1 MIEKLEAIEQR
12 YHKLNELLS
21 DPNIIA
27 QQSEYQKF
35 AREHSELSPI
45 VAAIKELKTI
55 ARQLKENE
63 TILAEE
69 KDAELLEMAKE
80 EVEELKKNQETT
92 ETELKKLLLPKDPR
106 DSKSVIMEIRAG
118 TGGEEAALFAAN
130 LFRMYSRHAEAHKW
144 KTEILSTNVT
154 GKGGFKEIILNISGR
169 GVYSRLKYESG
180 THRVQRVPETETQ
193 GRVHTSAVTVAI
205 MPEAEEVDLSIN
217 AADLKFDVFRA
228 SGPGGQSV
236 NTTDSAVRITY
247 VPTGLMVTCQDEK
260 SQHKNKEKAMKVLR
274 ARLYEEIQQKHNDKM
289 AKERKQQVGTGDRSG
304 RIRTYNFSQERVTDH
319 RIGLTLHKL
328 SQILEGDLDGIID
341 SLTLHFQAEA
351 LKENISGLEKEE
363 QSQTTA

>member
-1 MIEKLEAIEQR
+1 MIEKLETIEQR
-12 YHKLNELLS
+12 FNKLNELLS

-35 AREHSELSPI
+35 AREQSELAPI
-45 VAAIKELKTI
+45 VAGIKELKTI
-55 ARQLKENE
+55 VRQLAENE

-69 KDAELLEMAKE
+69 KDVELLELAR
-80 EVEELKKNQETT
+80 EELEALKKSREGVETK
-92 ETELKKLLLPKDPR
+92 LKKLLLPKDPR
-106 DSKSVIMEIRAG
+106 DGRNVIMEIRAG

-154 GKGGFKEIILNISGR
+154 GKGGFKEIILNISGK
-169 GVYSRLKYESG
+169 GVFSRLKYESG

-205 MPEAEEVDLSIN
+205 MPEAEDVDVTIN
-217 AADLKFDVFRA
+217 PSDLKFDVFRA

-247 VPTGLMVTCQDEK
+247 VPTGLIVTCQDEK

-274 ARLYEEIQQKHNDKM
+274 ARLYDEIQQKQNDKM
-289 AKERKQQVGTGDRSG
+289 AKERKQQVGSGDRSG
-304 RIRTYNFSQERVTDH
+304 RIRTYNFSQERLTDH

-341 SLTLHFQAEA
+341 ELTVHFQAEA
-351 LKENISGLEKEE
+351 LKENISELEKEE
-363 QSQTTA
+363 RTKATA

>member
-1 MIEKLEAIEQR
+1 MIEKLDSIEQR
-12 YHKLNELLS
+12 YDKLNGLLS
-21 DPNIIA
+21 DPGIIA
-27 QQSEYQKF
+27 QQSEYQRY
-35 AREHSELSPI
+35 AREQSELAPI
-45 VAAIKELKTI
+45 VASIKELKTI
-55 ARQLKENE
+55 VRHTEENK

-69 KDAELLEMAKE
+69 SDAELLAMAKE
-80 EVEELKKNQETT
+80 ELEALAANRETVEDQ
-92 ETELKKLLLPKDPR
+92 LKKLLLPKDPR
-106 DSKSVIMEIRAG
+106 DEKSVIMEIRAG

-154 GKGGFKEIILNISGR
+154 GKGGFKEIILNISGK
-169 GVYSRLKYESG
+169 GVFSRLKFESG

-205 MPEAEEVDLSIN
+205 MPEAEDVDIN
-217 AADLKFDVFRA
+217 INTADLKFDVFRA

-247 VPTGLMVTCQDEK
+247 VPTGLVVTCQDEK

-274 ARLYEEIQQKHNDKM
+274 ARLYDEIQQKQHDEM
-289 AKERKQQVGTGDRSG
+289 AKERKQQVGSGDRSG

-328 SQILEGDLDGIID
+328 TQILEGDLDHIID
-341 SLTLHFQAEA
+341 ELTLHYQAEA
-351 LKENISGLEKEE
+351 LKNNIDDMEKEK
-363 QSQTTA
+363 QAKTIA

>member
-35 AREHSELSPI
+35 AREQSELSPI

-55 ARQLKENE
+55 SRQLEENE
-63 TILAEE
+63 TILVEE
-69 KDAELLEMAKE
+69 KDAELLQMAKE
-80 EVEELKKNQETT
+80 EVEELKKNRETT

-144 KTEILSTNVT
+144 KTEILNTNVT
-154 GKGGFKEIILNISGR
+154 GKGGFKEIILNISGK
-169 GVYSRLKYESG
+169 GVFSRLKYESG

-205 MPEAEEVDLSIN
+205 MPEAEEVDISIN
-217 AADLKFDVFRA
+217 PADLKFDVFRA

-274 ARLYEEIQQKHNDKM
+274 SRLYEEIQQKQNDEM
-289 AKERKQQVGTGDRSG
+289 AKERKQQVGSGDRSG

-351 LKENISGLEKEE
+351 LKENISGMEKED

>member
-21 DPNIIA
+21 DPTIIA
-27 QQSEYQKF
+27 QQSDYQKY
-35 AREHSELSPI
+35 AREQSELAPI
-45 VAAIKELKTI
+45 VAEIKELKTI
-55 ARQLKENE
+55 ARQLEENE

-69 KDAELLEMAKE
+69 KDAELLDMAREELDTLKKSRE
-80 EVEELKKNQETT
+80 EVEAKLKV
-92 ETELKKLLLPKDPR
+92 LLLPKDPR
-106 DSKSVIMEIRAG
+106 DGKNVIMEIRAG

-130 LFRMYSRHAEAHKW
+130 LFRMYSRHGEAHKW
-144 KTEILSTNVT
+144 KTEILSTNIT
-154 GKGGFKEIILNISGR
+154 GKGGFKEIILSISGK
-169 GVYSRLKYESG
+169 GVFSRLKFESG

-205 MPEAEEVDLSIN
+205 LPEAEDVDIAIN
-217 AADLKFDVFRA
+217 PADLKFDVFRA

-247 VPTGLMVTCQDEK
+247 VPTGLVVTCQDEK

-274 ARLYEEIQQKHNDKM
+274 ARLYDEVQQKQHDEM
-289 AKERKQQVGTGDRSG
+289 AKNRKQQVGSGDRSG

-328 SQILEGDLDGIID
+328 SQILEGDLDTIID
-341 SLTLHFQAEA
+341 GLTLHFQAEA
-351 LKENISGLEKEE
+351 LKENISDLEKEE
-363 QSQTTA
+363 QTKATA

>member
-12 YHKLNELLS
+12 YNKLNELLS
-21 DPNIIA
+21 DPSIIA

-35 AREHSELSPI
+35 AREQSELAPI
-45 VAAIKELKTI
+45 VAAVKELKTI
-55 ARQLKENE
+55 LRQLGENE

-69 KDAELLEMAKE
+69 KDPELLEMAKE
-80 EVEELKKNQETT
+80 EVEELKKNREAT

-169 GVYSRLKYESG
+169 GVYSRLKFESG

-205 MPEAEEVDLSIN
+205 MPEAEEVDIAIN
-217 AADLKFDVFRA
+217 PADLKFDVFRA

-247 VPTGLMVTCQDEK
+247 VPTGLIVTCQDEK

-289 AKERKQQVGTGDRSG
+289 AKERKQQVGSGDRSG

-328 SQILEGDLDGIID
+328 SQVLEGDLDGIID
-341 SLTLHFQAEA
+341 SLTLHYQAEA
-351 LKENISGLEKEE
+351 LQENISGMEKEK
-363 QSQTTA
+363 QTKTTA

>member
-27 QQSEYQKF
+27 QQSEYQKY
-35 AREHSELSPI
+35 AREQSELTPI
-45 VAAIKELKTI
+45 VAGIKELKTI
-55 ARQLKENE
+55 ARQQEENE

-69 KDAELLEMAKE
+69 KDTELLDMAR
-80 EVEELKKNQETT
+80 EELDG
-92 ETELKKLLLPKDPR
+92 LKESREEAEAKLKVLLLPKDPR
-106 DSKSVIMEIRAG
+106 DGRNVIMEIRAG

-144 KTEILSTNVT
+144 KTEILSTNIT
-154 GKGGFKEIILNISGR
+154 GKGGFKEIILSINGK
-169 GVYSRLKYESG
+169 GVFSRLKFESG

-205 MPEAEEVDLSIN
+205 LPEAEDVDISIN
-217 AADLKFDVFRA
+217 PADLKFDVFRA

-247 VPTGLMVTCQDEK
+247 VPTGLVVTCQDEK

-274 ARLYEEIQQKHNDKM
+274 ARLYDEIQQKQHDEM
-289 AKERKQQVGTGDRSG
+289 AKNRKQQVGSGDRSG

-328 SQILEGDLDGIID
+328 SQILEGDLDTIID
-341 SLTLHFQAEA
+341 ELTLHFQAEA

-363 QSQTTA
+363 QAEATA

>member
-12 YHKLNELLS
+12 YNKLNELLS

-35 AREHSELSPI
+35 AREQSELSPI
-45 VAAIKELKTI
+45 VAGIRELKTI
-55 ARQLKENE
+55 VKQLEENE

-69 KDAELLEMAKE
+69 KDAEILEMAR
-80 EVEELKKNQETT
+80 EELDVLKESREASEKN
-92 ETELKKLLLPKDPR
+92 LKKLLLPKDPR
-106 DSKSVIMEIRAG
+106 DGKSVIMEIRAG

-144 KTEILSTNVT
+144 KSEILSTNVT
-154 GKGGFKEIILNISGR
+154 GKGGFKEIILSINGK
-169 GVYSRLKYESG
+169 GVFSRLKYESG

-205 MPEAEEVDLSIN
+205 LPEAEDVDININ

-247 VPTGLMVTCQDEK
+247 VPTGLVVTCQDEK

-274 ARLYEEIQQKHNDKM
+274 ARLYDQIQQKQNDKM
-289 AKERKQQVGTGDRSG
+289 AKERKQQVGSGDRSG

-328 SQILEGDLDGIID
+328 TQILEGDLDGIID
-341 SLTLHFQAEA
+341 ALTLHFQAEA
-351 LKENISGLEKEE
+351 LKENISDMEKEE
-363 QSQTTA
+363 QARTTA